1 MQRLI
6 LCIAVMAL
14 MTYIIRALPLTLFRK
29 DIKNIYIRS
38 FLKYVP
44 YAVLG
49 AMTLP
54 DILYA
59 TDSMGSAIAGLV
71 VAAFLS
77 YREKSLLTVA
87 AAACGAVFLF
97 EQLF

>member
-1 MQRLI
+1 MQRLV
-6 LCIAVMAL
+6 LSIAVMAL
-14 MTYIIRALPLTLFRK
+14 VTYIIRALPLTLFRK
-29 DIKNIYIRS
+29 DITNIYIRS

-59 TDSMGSAIAGLV
+59 TDSMGSAMAGLLV
-71 VAAFLS
+71 GSFLA
-77 YREKSLLTVA
+77 YKEKSLLAVA